1 MAEVQ
6 AGQDDAQ
13 GEEQQ
18 QNQDGGEQEQKPR
31 NYTQAEWDARQ
42 LEFNSKA
49 DKIRKNAARDAELK
63 LRRESGGPRQQ
74 EQQEEKPKPD
84 PEPKRDDFPDYET
97 FLRAVG
103 RWEGRQGQREETSK
117 AKEEADKKAEQDR
130 EAATAREFKKRAD
143 AAIKDIPDFVETI
156 ENAEDVMI
164 TKAMGR
170 EIQESEFGPRILYE
184 LVKNPDEAARIAA
197 LPVNAQ
203 IRAIGKMEARLEAG
217 AKKPDKKGDDEGSD
231 EDDESKD
238 DDVQA
243 DDDADAAGKGDE
255 ADDKGKEAGRN
266 TDGTFKPQ
274 KKRPA
279 PDPIEPGGGRRADT
293 GSLPSDKDDID
304 TWMRKEAARE
314 KREGRR

>member
-1 MAEVQ
+1 MAEVK
-6 AGQDDAQ
+6 AGQVDVQ

-18 QNQDGGEQEQKPR
+18 HNQDGGEEQKPR

-63 LRRESGGPRQQ
+63 LRRESSGPKQQ

-84 PEPKRDDFPDYET
+84 PEPQRDDFPDYET
-97 FLRAVG
+97 YLRAVG

-117 AKEEADKKAEQDR
+117 AKEEADKKAEQER
-130 EAATAREFKKRAD
+130 ETATAREFKKRAD

-217 AKKPDKKGDDEGSD
+217 AKKPDKKDEGSD

-238 DDVQA
+238 DDQA